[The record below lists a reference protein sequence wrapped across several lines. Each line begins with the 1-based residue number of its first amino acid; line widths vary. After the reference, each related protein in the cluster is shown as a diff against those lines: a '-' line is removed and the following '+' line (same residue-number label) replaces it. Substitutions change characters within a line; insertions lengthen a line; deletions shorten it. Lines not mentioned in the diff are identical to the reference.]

1 MIDRDNYGLQNYTH
15 KSSAI
20 DQSVQNSL
28 KKLKI
33 FQSATA
39 VQLPSKA
46 PTPKPKSIMK
56 PAAIPSV

>member
-1 MIDRDNYGLQNYTH
+1 MIDRDNYGYKNYSH

-39 VQLPSKA
+39 VQLPSK
-46 PTPKPKSIMK
+46 TLHSKPKSIMK